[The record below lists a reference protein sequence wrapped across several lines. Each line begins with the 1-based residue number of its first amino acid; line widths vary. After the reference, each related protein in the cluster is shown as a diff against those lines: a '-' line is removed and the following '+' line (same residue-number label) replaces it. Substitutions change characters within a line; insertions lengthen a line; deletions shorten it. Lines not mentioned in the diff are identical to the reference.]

1 MENPQGLNMRFGL
14 VVTNERNGDS
24 ARALLEAALERGWEC
39 RCFLTDRGALLLKD
53 ASFLASPAFAKT
65 NIAVCELSVERFEDL
80 GLHARNIDAHVVVGG
95 QYQDAEL
102 VRNSDRVL
110 VL

>member
-1 MENPQGLNMRFGL
+1 MRFGL
-14 VVTNERNGDS
+14 VVTNECNGDA
-24 ARALLEAALERGWEC
+24 ARALLEGAQARGWDC
-39 RCFLTDRGALLLKD
+39 RCFLTDRGALLLAD
-53 ASFLASPAFAKT
+53 PAFTTSPAFAKT
-65 NIAVCELSVERFEDL
+65 NIAVCELSVERFEDQ
-80 GLHARNIDAHVVVGG
+80 GLHARGIDGHVVVGG